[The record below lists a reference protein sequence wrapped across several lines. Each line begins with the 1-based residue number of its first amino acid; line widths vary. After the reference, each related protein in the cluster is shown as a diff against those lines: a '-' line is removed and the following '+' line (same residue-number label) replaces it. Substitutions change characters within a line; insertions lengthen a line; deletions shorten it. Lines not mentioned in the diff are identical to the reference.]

1 MEDLTGANTLLRT
14 DKDECP
20 HCQSSNVLL
29 ISWAQRVY
37 DPAGHIYQCQEPRCG
52 EIFIR
57 LQRH

>member
-1 MEDLTGANTLLRT
+1 MEDLTGTNILMRT

-29 ISWAQRVY
+29 ISGAQHVY
-37 DPAGHIYQCQEPRCG
+37 DPTGHVYQCQEPRCG

-57 LQRH
+57 L